1 MEPDASRIRLVV
13 GLGNPGAEYERTRHN
28 IGFNVVDA
36 LATEWGLSWQHS
48 QSWHAL
54 WAKGEHAILVK
65 PASYMNRSGE
75 PLSAVARFYKIEP
88 AEILVVLDDFALEL
102 GRLRLRLE
110 GGTGGHNG
118 LESII
123 LQFGTEAIPR
133 LRIGIGAAPGEGA
146 VDYVLGR
153 FFEEEHPVVEKTV
166 ARAADAVKCA
176 IDNGVLSAMNLFN
189 KNPES

>member
-1 MEPDASRIRLVV
+1 LEQEASLVRLVV

-36 LATEWGLSWQHS
+36 LAAEWGLAWQHS
-48 QSWHAL
+48 KSWHAL
-54 WAKGEHAILVK
+54 WAKGEQGLLVK

-75 PLSAVARFYKIEP
+75 PVAAVANFYKIQP

-118 LESII
+118 LESVIMH
-123 LQFGTEAIPR
+123 FGTEAIPR

-153 FFEEEHPVVEKTV
+153 FFEEERPVVEKTIT
-166 ARAADAVKCA
+166 RAAEAVKCA
-176 IDNGVLSAMNLFN
+176 IDKGVLSAMNLFN
-189 KNPES
+189 KIPES

>member
-1 MEPDASRIRLVV
+1 LEPDASRIRLVV

-36 LATEWGLSWQHS
+36 LASEWGLAWQPS
-48 QSWHAL
+48 KSWHAL
-54 WAKGEHAILVK
+54 WAKGEHAFLVK

-75 PLSAVARFYKIEP
+75 PLSAVAHFYKIEP

-123 LQFGTEAIPR
+123 MQFGTEAIPR

-153 FFEEEHPVVEKTV
+153 FFEEERPVVEKTV

-176 IDNGVLSAMNLFN
+176 IDKGVLSAMNLFN